1 MAGLTYLFRGSA
13 ALALRGL
20 HLRRKGLRGEELEER
35 PTEDDSMSTPLPDI
49 AFLRRVDVLDADLN
63 VLLRGTAR
71 DSLVEGQ
78 GERLAAPIATEVDA
92 IVRTHDFSRRPI
104 ATGLVGTEFTLRIV
118 RTTGPAGS
126 FYTVFTERTLL
137 RRRLAQIGQRFR
149 LTPAEAELLRLVAGG
164 YPFAEIVR
172 RLELGAT
179 LVRAQLRLLEEKVG
193 CIGRKELA
201 KLALGSGEPTVSSP
215 SPTSFPAAGSNTYLG
230 RRAGIRHR

>member
-1 MAGLTYLFRGSA
+1 MTTV
-13 ALALRGL
+13 
-20 HLRRKGLRGEELEER
+20 
-35 PTEDDSMSTPLPDI
+35 PTDSVPEATSRLPEI
-49 AFLRRVDVLDADLN
+49 AFLRRVDVLDADLK

-78 GERLAAPIATEVDA
+78 GERLAPAIAAEVEE
-92 IVRTHDFSRRPI
+92 IIRTHDFTRRPI
-104 ATGLVGTEFTLRIV
+104 ATGLVGTEYTLRIV

-126 FYTVFTERTLL
+126 FYTVFSERTLL

-172 RLELGAT
+172 RLELAAT
-179 LVRAQLRLLEEKVG
+179 MVRAQLRLLEEKLG

-201 KLALGSGEPTVSSP
+201 KLALGIGDAPANLP
-215 SPTSFPAAGSNTYLG
+215 SLASFPVAGSNTYPG